1 MKLEPFV
8 KKLNS
13 STEYKDFIGKNPS
26 SYIVAGFFIMDY
38 EDNNSLHQI
47 DYYLPKQKKVAAFTL
62 EPKITMQMMELM
74 NEKAPEK
81 LDLNTKV
88 DLDTLQGI
96 IEDEMKNR
104 GISENI
110 RKIIAILQSIKGK
123 KMWNISCVLSGMS
136 IIKAHVDDESKTVLK
151 MDKSSIMD
159 YVKKMPGAQL
169 GSLADPQNQA
179 HSQTGMSEIPQ
190 AQTNPVNQAPQEKIS
205 KEQIKEQIDK
215 LNKVEETIEL
225 EKQKLSKFL
234 KDDEVKLEK
243 ASPAKLVKKDKKKG
257 K

>member
-1 MKLEPFV
+1 MKIEPFV

-13 STEYKDFIGKNPS
+13 STEYKDFIGKNPN

-47 DYYLPKQKKVAAFTL
+47 DYYVPKQKKVAAFTL

-81 LDLNTKV
+81 LDLNTKI

-96 IEDEMKNR
+96 IDDEMKNR

-151 MDKSSIMD
+151 MEKSSIMD
-159 YVKKMPGAQL
+159 YVKKVPGAQL
-169 GSLADPQNQA
+169 GNLPN
-179 HSQTGMSEIPQ
+179 GQ
-190 AQTNPVNQAPQEKIS
+190 AQSQIQTEKMPQPAAPEKIT

-215 LNKVEETIEL
+215 LTKVEETIEV
-225 EKQKLSKFL
+225 EKK
-234 KDDEVKLEK
+234 KLEK
-243 ASPAKLVKKDKKKG
+243 FSDEDESVKVDKVSSTKAVKKDKKK
-257 K
+257 

>member
-1 MKLEPFV
+1 MKIEPFI

-13 STEYKDFIGKNPS
+13 STEYKDFIGKNPN
-26 SYIVAGFFIMDY
+26 SYIVAGFFIMDF

-47 DYYLPKQKKVAAFTL
+47 DYYIPKHKKVAAFTL
-62 EPKITMQMMELM
+62 EPKITIQMMELM

-81 LDLNTKV
+81 LDLKTKV

-96 IEDEMKNR
+96 IDDEMKNR

-136 IIKAHVDDESKTVLK
+136 IIKAHVDDDSQTVLK
-151 MDKSSIMD
+151 MEKSSIMD
-159 YVKKMPGAQL
+159 YVKKVPGAQL
-169 GSLADPQNQA
+169 GSLNNAQVQAQVQPNQ
-179 HSQTGMSEIPQ
+179 SQTEQPQ
-190 AQTNPVNQAPQEKIS
+190 QNTKIS

-225 EKQKLSKFL
+225 EKKKLEKFL
-234 KDDEVKLEK
+234 KEPETQIDNSESK
-243 ASPAKLVKKDKKKG
+243 SKKKA
-257 K
+257 KKK

>member
-1 MKLEPFV
+1 MKIEPFV

-26 SYIVAGFFIMDY
+26 SYIVAGFFVMDF

-47 DYYLPKQKKVAAFTL
+47 DYYMPKQKKVAAFTL

-96 IEDEMKNR
+96 IDDEMKNR

-151 MDKSSIMD
+151 MEKSSIMD
-159 YVKKMPGAQL
+159 YVKKVPGAQL
-169 GSLADPQNQA
+169 GSLGNSQAQVQQNQQPNQVQPNP
-179 HSQTGMSEIPQ
+179 SQVGEVPQ
-190 AQTNPVNQAPQEKIS
+190 KVT

-225 EKQKLSKFL
+225 EKK
-234 KDDEVKLEK
+234 KLEK
-243 ASPAKLVKKDKKKG
+243 FLNDDEAKVSKELPVKKDKKKG

>member
-1 MKLEPFV
+1 MKIEPFV

-13 STEYKDFIGKNPS
+13 STEYKTFIGKNPD

-47 DYYLPKQKKVAAFTL
+47 DYYIPKQKKVAAFTL

-96 IEDEMKNR
+96 IDDEMKNR

-151 MDKSSIMD
+151 MEKSSIMD

-169 GSLADPQNQA
+169 GSLANSPVQQVQQPNQTQTEAMPQSA
-179 HSQTGMSEIPQ
+179 VPQ
-190 AQTNPVNQAPQEKIS
+190 KIT
-205 KEQIKEQIDK
+205 KEQIKEQIGK
-215 LNKVEETIEL
+215 LNKVEETIEM
-225 EKQKLSKFL
+225 EKKKLSKFL
-234 KDDEVKLEK
+234 NDDDEVKIEK
-243 ASPAKLVKKDKKKG
+243 SSSIKSIKKDKKKG

>member
-1 MKLEPFV
+1 MKIEPFV

-47 DYYLPKQKKVAAFTL
+47 DYYIPKQKKVAAFTL
-62 EPKITMQMMELM
+62 EPKITMQIMELM

-96 IEDEMKNR
+96 LDDEMKNR

-151 MDKSSIMD
+151 MEKSSIMD

-169 GSLADPQNQA
+169 GSLANPQNQA
-179 HSQTGMSEIPQ
+179 HSQTGMSEIPPTQ
-190 AQTNPVNQAPQEKIS
+190 PNQPQQSKVT
-205 KEQIKEQIDK
+205 KEQIKEQLDK
-215 LNKVEETIEL
+215 LTKVEETIEL

-234 KDDEVKLEK
+234 KDDEVKLAKEL
-243 ASPAKLVKKDKKKG
+243 PAKKDKKKG